1 MWERLPDVVRRYFE
15 LDPHRDGEL
24 FIGLFSDDAT
34 VLDERQTH
42 HGTDEIREWREG
54 PATKYIYTTEVFG
67 TEEIGPD
74 RFLVTSRLT
83 GNFPGETADLR
94 WDFTISGAHIS
105 RLVIAPP

>member
-1 MWERLPDVVRRYFE
+1 M
-15 LDPHRDGEL
+15 

-42 HGTDEIREWREG
+42 
-54 PATKYIYTTEVFG
+54 YTTEVFD

-74 RFLVTSRLT
+74 RFLVTGRLT
-83 GNFPGETADLR
+83 GNFPGETAGLG